1 MAPTLPLAI
10 SPAATNVFAFPLMK
24 SFLSGRSR
32 ATTDSLQAPAGSNPG
47 FLAKATV
54 TGGAHKDHA
63 AAAGGTGPTVEAV
76 KQGDKVTRLIV
87 TCSCGERIEIECLYP
102 PGA

>member
-1 MAPTLPLAI
+1 
-10 SPAATNVFAFPLMK
+10 MK

-47 FLAKATV
+47 FVAKATAI
-54 TGGAHKDHA
+54 GGVHKDHA
-63 AAAGGTGPTVEAV
+63 ASAGGPTVECV

-87 TCSCGERIEIECLYP
+87 TCACGDRIEIECLYP
-102 PGA
+102 AGG